1 MVDCFS
7 EEKRS
12 WVMSRVKG
20 CNTKPEMIVRSM
32 VFRMGFRFRLHRR
45 DLPGTPDIVL
55 PRLKKIIFVHGCF
68 WHGHEKCSKRKR
80 PNENQSFWNKKLN
93 DNINRDRNNI
103 QHLKDLGW
111 DVLVIWEYE
120 TRNAQ
125 NLSKKLEVFLNDG

>member
-1 MVDCFS
+1 MVDCFC

-12 WVMSRVKG
+12 WVMSRIKG

-55 PRLKKIIFVHGCF
+55 PKLNKIIFVHGCF
-68 WHGHEKCSKRKR
+68 WHGHEECSKSKR
-80 PNENQSFWNKKLN
+80 PDENQSFWNNKLN
-93 DNINRDRNNI
+93 DNIKRDRRNI

-111 DVLVIWEYE
+111 DVLVIWECE
-120 TRNAQ
+120 TRNVQ
-125 NLSKKLEVFLNDG
+125 KLSKKLEDFLNDG